1 MNRKF
6 LSLIIILLSLCGC
19 KANKDTVVFSNVK
32 EVELGSEFDSCNLIE
47 SINNEVITSS
57 MIANNSIYV
66 NGKRMTCSKI
76 DASVLGEQS
85 VLFNIDKQLF
95 ETTIKVVDTEAP
107 KVEVEDVETDLNKK
121 IDLLENVK
129 TSDNDEIVETLIQGD
144 YDFSKA
150 GTYNLKAVAKDA
162 SGNVGETEFTLTVKE
177 KVKKNTSTNNTST
190 NTNKGNSN
198 NNTQTSDN
206 NSNSANVAPTE
217 PSNSSSSSSEQTKT
231 DTNSGENSGG
241 VSNTCLGGSVHAEA
255 EQASDLSETARNL
268 LVGNNCSNVSIESD
282 GTQYGWNIVCSCN

>member
-32 EVELGSEFDSCNLIE
+32 EVELGNEFDSCNLVE

-76 DASVLGEQS
+76 DTSVLGEQS
-85 VLFNIDKQLF
+85 VLFNVDKQLF
-95 ETTIKVVDTEAP
+95 ETTIEVVDTEAP
-107 KVEVEDVETDLNKK
+107 EVEVEDVETDLNKE

-129 TSDNDEIVETLIQGD
+129 TSDNDKIVETLIQGD

-177 KVKKNTSTNNTST
+177 EVKKNTST

-198 NNTQTSDN
+198 NNTQTSNN
-206 NSNSANVAPTE
+206 NSNSANVVPTE
-217 PSNSSSSSSEQTKT
+217 PSNNSSSSSEQTKT
-231 DTNSGENSGG
+231 DTNNGENSGG
-241 VSNTCLGGSVHAEA
+241 VSNTCLGGSVRAEA

-268 LVGNNCSNVSIESD
+268 LVSNNCSNVSIESD